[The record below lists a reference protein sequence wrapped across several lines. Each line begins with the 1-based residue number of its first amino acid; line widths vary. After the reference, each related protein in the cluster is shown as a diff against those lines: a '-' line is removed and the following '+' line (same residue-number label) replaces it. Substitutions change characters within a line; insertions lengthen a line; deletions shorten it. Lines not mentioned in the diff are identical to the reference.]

1 MTHWK
6 SSRDI
11 PRKQGGTQIETSI
24 VTLCCFEAQIFLQ
37 GQVKHENMTLNEYIL
52 KNMNRCPF
60 IQKHPE
66 DRKKPFLFR
75 INCSNTIHRFQP
87 RLKEL

>member
-11 PRKQGGTQIETSI
+11 PRKEGGTQIETSI

-37 GQVKHENMTLNEYIL
+37 GQVKHENMTLNEYI
-52 KNMNRCPF
+52 
-60 IQKHPE
+60 
-66 DRKKPFLFR
+66 
-75 INCSNTIHRFQP
+75 
-87 RLKEL
+87 